1 LKGDFCYWCK
11 FQEVALS
18 KAEHANPSTS
28 TRRQGGGRGGGNK
41 KYCTFGTFALR
52 KRNTQEDVVKITE
65 RLVVVVVQLLFCGF
79 TVVKLGF

>member
-1 LKGDFCYWCK
+1 LKGDFCYWRK
-11 FQEVALS
+11 FKEVAFS
-18 KAEHANPSTS
+18 KAENANPSTS
-28 TRRQGGGRGGGNK
+28 KTKAGRGGGDK

-52 KRNTQEDVVKITE
+52 KRNTQEGVVKITE